1 MPFKEED
8 GSFIKIPVIVFMAK
22 NFKKSNMQIFEILLK
37 YGASVNDTDTKGYTG
52 LIYAVKSNKMDLV
65 KYFLTQDID
74 VTLVDHKGRNV
85 VHHVV

>member
-1 MPFKEED
+1 MTIVNFLEKKADVKFKMPFKEED

-65 KYFLTQDID
+65 KYFLT
-74 VTLVDHKGRNV
+74 
-85 VHHVV
+85 